1 MGWRL
6 SHRPYPDFQPPIKPT
21 ALGFAPGCMRFLIAL
36 KPTLE
41 EMICQIGSWDEVVK
55 SFYLSWYSIEFI
67 TVSAWFTYSPFGTY
81 LLMIPDLFI
90 DWSNP
95 CPVEPK
101 GFMKWLNIEC
111 CNVDT
116 IPHLFNLPS
125 NKR

>member
-1 MGWRL
+1 MHAFLDRL
-6 SHRPYPDFQPPIKPT
+6 EAH
-21 ALGFAPGCMRFLIAL
+21 LGGDDMSDWVL
-36 KPTLE
+36 
-41 EMICQIGSWDEVVK
+41 GYEVVK

-101 GFMKWLNIEC
+101 GFMKWLNVEC